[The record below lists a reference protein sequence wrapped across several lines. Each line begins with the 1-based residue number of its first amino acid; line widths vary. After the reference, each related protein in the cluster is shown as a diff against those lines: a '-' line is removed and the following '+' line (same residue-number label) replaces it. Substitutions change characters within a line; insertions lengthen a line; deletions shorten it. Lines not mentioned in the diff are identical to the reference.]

1 MTVAFLYA
9 ALVTLLY
16 LVLTFRTIVLRG
28 RLRVALGDGNDK
40 ALQRAIRAHANL
52 GEYAPLALL
61 LLYMAEVAGARPAT
75 VHALGAALLLGRLL
89 HALGISRVREPL
101 PLRMAG
107 MVGARN
113 GWVEVPY
120 VECPADAGMLRG
132 RLQRFHADDLDVA
145 IVPGL
150 ACRNPRGAPD
160 VMRGEE
166 TQVFGALALQPALAR
181 GRRVLVLP
189 GTHCKWVQLE
199 DGRIQRFQTSFSGE
213 LFALLRRHSQLAGA
227 LDVAHDEVAFGF
239 GLARAQAVASLGH
252 VLFEARSRQLREGMP
267 AAAADDFL
275 SGLVI
280 GSDVQGALDL
290 LAWQA
295 DGLGIGLVGEPA
307 LCARYAQ
314 ALAGQGYSTSSLDG
328 ASCALAGLHLLAND

>member
-1 MTVAFLYA
+1 M
-9 ALVTLLY
+9 
-16 LVLTFRTIVLRG
+16 
-28 RLRVALGDGNDK
+28 
-40 ALQRAIRAHANL
+40 H
-52 GEYAPLALL
+52 
-61 LLYMAEVAGARPAT
+61 GA
-75 VHALGAALLLGRLL
+75 
-89 HALGISRVREPL
+89 L

-132 RLQRFHADDLDVA
+132 RLQRFRAGDLDA
-145 IVPGL
+145 TLVPGL

-227 LDVAHDEVAFGF
+227 VGGARDEAAFAF

>member
-1 MTVAFLYA
+1 MPRNANDVSAARSIAADWGSSQLRLYLCAGDGQVLDQCGGPGIA
-9 ALVTLLY
+9 AL
-16 LVLTFRTIVLRG
+16 RG
-28 RLRVALGDGNDK
+28 GQHAGII
-40 ALQRAIRAHANL
+40 ATAIAPWRQAH
-52 GEYAPLALL
+52 
-61 LLYMAEVAGARPAT
+61 GA
-75 VHALGAALLLGRLL
+75 
-89 HALGISRVREPL
+89 L

-132 RLQRFHADDLDVA
+132 RLQRFRAGDLDA
-145 IVPGL
+145 TIGPGL

-213 LFALLRRHSQLAGA
+213 LFALLRRHSQLASA
-227 LDVAHDEVAFGF
+227 LDGAHDEVAFGF
-239 GLARAQAVASLGH
+239 GLARAQAVASLGQ

-267 AAAADDFL
+267 ASAADDFL

-290 LAWQA
+290 LDWQA
-295 DGLGIGLVGEPA
+295 DGLDIGLVGEPA

-314 ALAGQGYSTSSLDG
+314 ALAGQGRSCTRLDG
-328 ASCALAGLHLLAND
+328 AQCALAGLRVLAND